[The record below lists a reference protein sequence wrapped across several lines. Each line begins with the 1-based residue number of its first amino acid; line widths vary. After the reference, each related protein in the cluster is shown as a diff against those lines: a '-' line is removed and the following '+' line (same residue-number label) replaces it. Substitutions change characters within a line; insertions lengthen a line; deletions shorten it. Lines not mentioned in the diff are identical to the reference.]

1 MAPAPKKPAVKK
13 SPLDKPAPAGFK
25 SLGSSTTQKAKNF
38 MKGSPNKI
46 TAPSKRQAGGV
57 KMGAAAPKTGGT
69 TPPKDN
75 AKTKTFAKNAG
86 VSTMKS
92 TGANNATVTTKGGT
106 TNLTTYYQ
114 GKNRLGENVIAPK
127 EMFAGKT
134 SAQVDSI
141 ASARY
146 NVPKGGFKKVTTSQ
160 YNPTPKASTT
170 AKTMKGT
177 KVTAKKTR

>member
-1 MAPAPKKPAVKK
+1 MAPAPKKMVKTITK
-13 SPLDKPAPAGFK
+13 K
-25 SLGSSTTQKAKNF
+25 TTVAKTN
-38 MKGSPNKI
+38 
-46 TAPSKRQAGGV
+46 
-57 KMGAAAPKTGGT
+57 GT
-69 TPPKDN
+69 TPPKDS

-86 VSTMKS
+86 VATMKS
-92 TGANNATVTTKGGT
+92 TGANNATVTTKGGV

-114 GKNRLGENVIAPK
+114 GKSRTGENVIAPK
-127 EMFAGKT
+127 EQFAGKT

-141 ASARY
+141 ASAKY

>member
-1 MAPAPKKPAVKK
+1 MTTTPKKMVKTVTK
-13 SPLDKPAPAGFK
+13 K
-25 SLGSSTTQKAKNF
+25 T
-38 MKGSPNKI
+38 
-46 TAPSKRQAGGV
+46 
-57 KMGAAAPKTGGT
+57 APKTGGGT

-86 VSTMKS
+86 VATMKS
-92 TGANNATVTTKGGT
+92 TGANNALVTTKGGT

-114 GKNRLGENVIAPK
+114 GKNRGGGSVTVPK
-127 EMFAGKT
+127 EVFAGKT

-141 ASARY
+141 ANAKY
-146 NVPKGGFKKVTTSQ
+146 NVAPGGFKKVTTSQ

-177 KVTAKKTR
+177 KVTAKKTK

>member
-1 MAPAPKKPAVKK
+1 MATPAPKKTRVSTLTKK
-13 SPLDKPAPAGFK
+13 TKTVLIKK
-25 SLGSSTTQKAKNF
+25 T
-38 MKGSPNKI
+38 PN
-46 TAPSKRQAGGV
+46 TG
-57 KMGAAAPKTGGT
+57 GGT

-86 VSTMKS
+86 VATMKS

-114 GKNRLGENVIAPK
+114 GKNRAGENVIAPK
-127 EMFAGKT
+127 SDFAGKT

-141 ASARY
+141 AAAKY

-160 YNPTPKASTT
+160 YNPTPKASTA

-177 KVTAKKTR
+177 KVTAKKTK